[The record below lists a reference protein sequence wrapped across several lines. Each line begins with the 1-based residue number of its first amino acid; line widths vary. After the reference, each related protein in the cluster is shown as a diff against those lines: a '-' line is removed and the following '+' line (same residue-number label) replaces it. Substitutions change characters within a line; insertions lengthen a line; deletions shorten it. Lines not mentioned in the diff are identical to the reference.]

1 MIFNKSDVFFIAEAG
16 INHDGSLKKALKLV
30 DAAKRSNANAIKFQ
44 TYQTEKRVSKK
55 NPAFNILKKC
65 ELKFQDFEIIKNY
78 CKKKNIIFFSTPFDI
93 ESVNFLDEIG
103 VSLFKVSSFDIEN
116 YQLLN
121 SIIKTKKPII
131 FSTGMT
137 KLKSIEKLYNILKR
151 KRIEQCILHCI
162 SSYPNKEENSYLN
175 NINFLLKKFNCSIG
189 LSDHSNDIKVPI
201 YSYLMG
207 ARVIEKHFKLLN
219 DKTCVDS
226 LVSLDEIKFKKMVSE
241 ISLAKKIQ
249 GNVHFGVRK
258 EEKKLKIF
266 IRKKIY

>member
-16 INHDGSLKKALKLV
+16 INHNGSLKKALKLV
-30 DAAKRSNANAIKFQ
+30 DAAKRANANAIKFQ
-44 TYQTEKRVSKK
+44 TYKTEKRVPKK

-78 CKKKNIIFFSTPFDI
+78 CRKKNIIFFSTPFDI

-103 VSLFKVSSFDIEN
+103 VSLFKVASFDIEN

-121 SIIKTKKPII
+121 SIIKIKKPII

-175 NINFLLKKFNCSIG
+175 NINFLLRKFNCSIG

-207 ARVIEKHFKLLN
+207 ARVIEKHFKLIN

-249 GNVHFGVRK
+249 GKVHFGVRK
-258 EEKKLKIF
+258 EEKKIKIF